1 MANISD
7 IGKGKTIKLDGKIY
21 RIVDFQ
27 HVKPGKGGAFAR
39 TKIKNVETN
48 QVVEKT
54 FRDNDKFELARIE
67 KRSYQYLYKDNNDY
81 CFMDMETYE
90 QITVDEKNI
99 GDNVKWLKENMD
111 CYIFFADNK
120 IIDIEVPTFLELK
133 IISTEKG
140 LRGDTS
146 TAGTKPAILE
156 GNIKIEV
163 PLFIN
168 QDDIIKI
175 DTRDGKYIERIK

>member
-39 TKIKNVETN
+39 TKLKNVETN

-54 FRDNDKFELARIE
+54 FRDNDKFELARVD
-67 KRSYQYLYKDNNDY
+67 KRSYQYLYKDSTGY

-90 QITVDEKNI
+90 QITVAEETI
-99 GDNVKWLKENMD
+99 RDNVKWLKENME
-111 CYIFFADNK
+111 CSILSADNK
-120 IIDIEVPTFLELK
+120 IIEIEVPTFLELK

-140 LRGDTS
+140 IRGDTS
-146 TAGTKPAILE
+146 SAGSKPAILE
-156 GNIKIEV
+156 GDIKIDV

-168 QDDIIKI
+168 QDDIIKV
-175 DTRDGKYIERIK
+175 DTRDCKYIERVK